1 MVYSETFVNVYAVQK
16 IIIFW
21 DNVLVET
28 YKKWQK
34 CVSKMKIL
42 TKIISSFGFDFVYWL
57 IMTDFIYFKTVLF
70 MASDVYW
77 IAQLSWLLNGTRLQ
91 LDPLSE

>member
-1 MVYSETFVNVYAVQK
+1 MVYSETFVNVYAVEK
-16 IIIFW
+16 IKIFW
-21 DNVLVET
+21 DNVLIET
-28 YKKWQK
+28 YKKLQK
-34 CVSKMKIL
+34 CVPKVKML

-77 IAQLSWLLNGTRLQ
+77 IAQLSCLLNGARL
-91 LDPLSE
+91 